1 VKARAG
7 ELQVDKDSHFASN
20 FQQTQLEELVVIIRQ
35 ASRVSYFWCIFA
47 QFNRLTAYRCVHVRR
62 SLILKL
68 RRGSRGSFTGRNVQH
83 SDKWQQANCIR
94 FFSFSTSSRLHWYT
108 LRNRSALA
116 RSFGTRS
123 FTAAGVSRWKQ
134 SSKQELQDKD
144 SHFASNFIPAD
155 ATGRTGCYQQ
165 VSLTFVSHLA
175 QSDRAVRSFDSF
187 SLRSCSPFRDKL
199 RRSFTAGN
207 MEHTSFR

>member
-1 VKARAG
+1 MRCPCDVRAS
-7 ELQVDKDSHFASN
+7 VDA
-20 FQQTQLEELVVIIRQ
+20 T
-35 ASRVSYFWCIFA
+35 CI
-47 QFNRLTAYRCVHVRR
+47 HV
-62 SLILKL
+62 
-68 RRGSRGSFTGRNVQH
+68 G
-83 SDKWQQANCIR
+83 DDNCIR
-94 FFSFSTSSRLHWYT
+94 FISLYRILVRACTFKRHI
-108 LRNRSALA
+108 SAHLTKPLA
-116 RSFGTRS
+116 RSAIVRS
-123 FTAAGVSRWKQ
+123 LLQVYPSK
-134 SSKQELQDKD
+134 SKQELQDNKD